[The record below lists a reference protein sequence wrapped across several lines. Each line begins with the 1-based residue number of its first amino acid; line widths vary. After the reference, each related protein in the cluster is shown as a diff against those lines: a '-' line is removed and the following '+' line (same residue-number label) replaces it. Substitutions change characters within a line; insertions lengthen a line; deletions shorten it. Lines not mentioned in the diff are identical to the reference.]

1 MPAKIPP
8 NSTVASVWP
17 HLAHPRQYVAGV
29 RQKMMTCEKAHGN
42 AHVRIGVTGTGQKPC
57 YRVFHLNDKNTET
70 VYGSYWENHD
80 PLDNGDA
87 VTLNWSTVS
96 MSFAEIDAYLKEKI
110 NWKAP

>member
-1 MPAKIPP
+1 MPPKILP

-29 RQKMMTCEKAHGN
+29 RQRMMTCEKAHGN

-57 YRVFHLNDKNTET
+57 YRIFHLSGQNTEI
-70 VYGSYWENHD
+70 VYGSYWDNHD

-87 VTLNWSTVS
+87 VTLSWSSAS
-96 MSFAEIDAYLKEKI
+96 MKIDAFLKEKI